1 MNILLSAWLAR
12 IMHGGVEKR
21 LHDLGVNLVE
31 HGYPTHMLCAKPFFG
46 PDYPLCKPYQELN
59 ATIPISP
66 YTLNAKFKKQIEYLA
81 LWTSVYA
88 IKNARANFEI
98 CHGRGISC
106 WPAIRSGIP
115 TIVDMPGLAKGTN
128 LRSGLMG
135 SIMDECVNKAAHFIA
150 VSDLARKQL
159 IGDGIAKEKISVV
172 YSSVPIAKIKAG
184 CASVAM
190 NTFNLQ
196 PSKKVMLSVQN
207 LNKKKRTFALI
218 EMFRHANKNNDWQL
232 VIVGDGPKRAELA
245 RHIEKI
251 GAQDVFL
258 LGYQSEFLF
267 DLYALADAF
276 SLCSYREGAP
286 IVYFEA
292 LAAGLPIVATSSG
305 ATCEYLKHG
314 KNALVSEEWDDAAF
328 LNNLKLVMSD
338 PKLANDL
345 SMGAA
350 QSAKKYDSKIFLD
363 KCVAL
368 YHKFS

>member
-21 LHDLGVNLVE
+21 LHDLGVSLVE
-31 HGYPTHMLCAKPFFG
+31 HGYTTQMLCAKPFFG
-46 PDYPLCKPYQELN
+46 PDYPLHKPYEELN
-59 ATIPISP
+59 ATVPISP
-66 YTLNAKFKKQIEYLA
+66 YTFNAKFKKQIEYLA

-88 IKNARANFEI
+88 IKNASTKFQI

-128 LRSGLMG
+128 SSSGLMG
-135 SIMDECVNKAAHFIA
+135 SIMNECVNKAAHFIA
-150 VSDLARKQL
+150 VSDLARRQL
-159 IGDGIAKEKISVV
+159 IDDGIAKEKISVV

-184 CASVAM
+184 CAFRAM
-190 NTFNLQ
+190 NKFNLHS
-196 PSKKVMLSVQN
+196 SKKVMLSVQN
-207 LNKKKRTFALI
+207 LNKKKRTLALV
-218 EMFRHANKNNDWQL
+218 EMFCHANKNNDWQL
-232 VIVGDGPKRAELA
+232 VIVGDGPKRNELA
-245 RHIEKI
+245 RHIEKT
-251 GAQDVFL
+251 GTKNVFL

-276 SLCSYREGAP
+276 ALCSYREGAP

-292 LAAGLPIVATSSG
+292 LAAELPIVATRSG
-305 ATCEYLKHG
+305 ATGEYLKHG

-338 PKLANDL
+338 PKLTTDL
-345 SMGAA
+345 SNEAA
-350 QSAKKYDSKIFLD
+350 ESAKKYDSKIFLD
-363 KCVAL
+363 KCLKL
-368 YHKFS
+368 YHEFS